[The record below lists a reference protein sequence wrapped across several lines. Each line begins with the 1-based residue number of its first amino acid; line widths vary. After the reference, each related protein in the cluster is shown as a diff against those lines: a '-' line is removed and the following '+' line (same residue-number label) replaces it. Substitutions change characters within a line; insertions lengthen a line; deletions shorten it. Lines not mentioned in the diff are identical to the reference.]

1 MSQTQF
7 VVLGGGFVGGFIAR
21 TLAQDPAC
29 HVTLADRDQAVLERS
44 SNLAPLSYNVANLA
58 DAGVLRKVIEDADI
72 VVSAVPGQLGY
83 RTLETVLGAGK
94 PCVDIAFFP
103 EDALKLDSLA
113 KQRGLQVIVD
123 CGVMPGLG
131 GMLGLDLARH
141 FDTPLSLRI
150 LVGGLPVERC
160 QPFEYKAPFSP
171 SDVIEEYVR
180 PARLKLNGE
189 VIERPALS
197 DIEQLDWPGIGTLEA
212 FNTDGLRTL
221 LDTLPFPTM
230 AEKTLRY
237 PGYAEK
243 VRLLRDLGF
252 FSTEALQLNGSSV
265 RPLDVASRLLFNA
278 WRLEPGMREFTA
290 MRVEAQGLRNGR
302 AAWARYD
309 LLDYTAADGEFSMAR
324 TTGWPA
330 VLAARMLASGRLR
343 GFPPGVIAAERLAGD
358 PALFNELLAGLK
370 LAGIRLEF
378 FETAA

>member
-1 MSQTQF
+1 MSQTQY

-21 TLAQDPAC
+21 ALAQDPAC

-44 SNLAPLSYNVANLA
+44 SALAPLSYNVANLA
-58 DAGVLRKVIEDADI
+58 DTGVLRKVIEDADA
-72 VVSAVPGQLGY
+72 VVSAVPGHLGY

-103 EDALKLDSLA
+103 EDALQLDGLA
-113 KQRGLQVIVD
+113 KQRGLQAVVD

-150 LVGGLPVERC
+150 LVGGLPVERRW
-160 QPFEYKAPFSP
+160 PFEYKAPFSP

-180 PARLKLNGE
+180 PARLKHNGE
-189 VIERPALS
+189 VVERPALS
-197 DIEQLDWPGIGTLEA
+197 DLEQLDWPGIGTLEA

-243 VRLLRDLGF
+243 VRLLRELGF
-252 FSTEALQLNGSSV
+252 FDTQPLTVNGASV
-265 RPLDVASRLLFNA
+265 TPREVTSRLLFQD
-278 WRLEPGMREFTA
+278 WSLEPGMREFTA
-290 MRVEAQGLRNGR
+290 MRVEARGLRAGK

-309 LLDYTAADGEFSMAR
+309 MLDYTAEDGEFSMAR

-330 VLAARMLASGRLR
+330 VLAVRMLAGGRLR
-343 GFPPGVIAAERLAGD
+343 GFPPGVLSAERLAGD
-358 PALFNELLAGLK
+358 PALFNELLAGLAA
-370 LAGIRLEF
+370 AGIKLEF
-378 FETAA
+378 TANVG